1 MSDEKELKEI
11 TVKINRVAKVV
22 KGGRRFRFSALVVV
36 GDDKG
41 RVGWGH
47 GKALEVPD
55 AIRKASQQAKKSM
68 VLLKTRG
75 GSIPHQ
81 VVGKFGSTSVL
92 LKPATDGTG
101 VIAGG
106 AVRYIMESA
115 GIHNVLS
122 KIIGS
127 TNPHNVVKA
136 TFDAIDQL
144 RTVKEIAAMRGLDP
158 AKVLSA

>member
-47 GKALEVPD
+47 GKAREVPD